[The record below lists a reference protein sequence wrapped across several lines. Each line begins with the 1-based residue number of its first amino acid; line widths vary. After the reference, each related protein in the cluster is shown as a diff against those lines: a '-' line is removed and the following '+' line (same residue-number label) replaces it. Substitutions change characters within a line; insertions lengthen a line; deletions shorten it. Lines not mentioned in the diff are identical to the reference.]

1 MHSTNTASQEKQ
13 ETPNGFSG
21 TDLYQPLSG
30 SNENE
35 DVRDILASS
44 ERNNA
49 TNSVTGLLLFDGGR
63 YIQILEG
70 ERQDVEGLFTVI
82 NDDPR
87 HHNLELL
94 HKGKVTGRSFQ
105 TWRMAYETLPKG
117 LLEDLAE
124 NMAVFSLEL
133 DEQPLSIGESFG
145 AKLNGMFMEAI
156 AAE

>member
-1 MHSTNTASQEKQ
+1 MALVELIYTS
-13 ETPNGFSG
+13 
-21 TDLYQPLSG
+21 LSRAQ
-30 SNENE
+30 NENE

-70 ERQDVEGLFTVI
+70 EREKVETLFGI
-82 NDDPR
+82 ISEDAR

-94 HKGKVTGRSFQ
+94 HKGDIASRSFQ

-117 LLEDLAE
+117 LLEELAE
-124 NMAVFSLEL
+124 NMAVFSLEQNGQL
-133 DEQPLSIGESFG
+133 KADGESFG
-145 AKLNGMFMEAI
+145 AKLNGMFIDAV

>member
-1 MHSTNTASQEKQ
+1 MALLELIYTSLSRPQTV
-13 ETPNGFSG
+13 
-21 TDLYQPLSG
+21 TD
-30 SNENE
+30 

-49 TNSVTGLLLFDGGR
+49 AASITGLLLFDGER

-70 ERQDVEGLFTVI
+70 DAGDVEVLFKTI
-82 NDDPR
+82 LKDSR
-87 HHNLELL
+87 HQGVELL
-94 HKGKVTGRSFQ
+94 HKGPVAGRSFE

-124 NMAVFSLEL
+124 NMAVFSMEL
-133 DEQPLSIGESFG
+133 GDGALGTGESFG
-145 AKLNGMFMEAI
+145 AKLNGMFIDAI